1 MLQTSAKPLP
11 PLQGTFPASGDGI
24 FIASAKLPLL
34 WGLVHHDRAPAMLP
48 LLGGSG
54 PIGPIGDNGNLVH
67 HDRASAKLPPSRG
80 KWSVRTDRGI
90 YKNK

>member
-34 WGLVHHDRAPAMLP
+34 LGLVFIMTVHQQCFP
-48 LLGGSG
+48 LEGGSG
-54 PIGPIGDNGNLVH
+54 PIGPIGVKRDINI
-67 HDRASAKLPPSRG
+67 RG
-80 KWSVRTDRGI
+80 KHCAITFGYGKIKSI
-90 YKNK
+90 E

>member
-48 LLGGSG
+48 
-54 PIGPIGDNGNLVH
+54 PF
-67 HDRASAKLPPSRG
+67 RG
-80 KWSVRTDRGI
+80 KWSDSTDRGKKGHQ
-90 YKNK
+90 YKGEALRYNLWLW